1 MQVAIT
7 SNGKLYCSLTQ
18 VNTTSK
24 VFCAFISKLAAKL
37 SEEDRDWKSNS
48 ILLIDGAKYQTSKES
63 IDHLKALGFRVC
75 VSAPYSFASAP
86 IEYIFGFFKAV
97 NLNPDGLKTGKK

>member
-63 IDHLKALGFRVC
+63 IDHLKALAFVC
-75 VSAPYSFASAP
+75 VFLHPILSPALLLSTSLASSKP
-86 IEYIFGFFKAV
+86 
-97 NLNPDGLKTGKK
+97 